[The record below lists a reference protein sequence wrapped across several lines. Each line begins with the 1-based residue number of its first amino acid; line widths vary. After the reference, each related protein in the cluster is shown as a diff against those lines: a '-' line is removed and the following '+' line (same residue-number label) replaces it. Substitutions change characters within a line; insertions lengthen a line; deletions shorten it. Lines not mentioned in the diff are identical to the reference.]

1 MPVTAS
7 DCRGAAQFLLCRNAK
22 SRSLL
27 KVLLKSPNNTKTL
40 QAQILIILPQN
51 FPPAC
56 EAELSYA
63 FHKDL
68 RLVIRKIMRDHLVN
82 IRPACSADN
91 VYKEVTHHVFTP

>member
-1 MPVTAS
+1 MLKNALQKYDVPLL
-7 DCRGAAQFLLCRNAK
+7 AQSSTKN
-22 SRSLL
+22 
-27 KVLLKSPNNTKTL
+27 PNNTKTL

-68 RLVIRKIMRDHLVN
+68 RLIIRKIMRDHLVN

-91 VYKEVTHHVFTP
+91 VYKEVAHHVFTP